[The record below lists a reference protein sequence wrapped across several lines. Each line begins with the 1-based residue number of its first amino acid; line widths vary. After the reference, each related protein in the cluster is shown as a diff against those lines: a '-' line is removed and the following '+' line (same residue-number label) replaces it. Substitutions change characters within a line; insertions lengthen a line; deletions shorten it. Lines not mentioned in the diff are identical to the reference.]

1 MLSDPLLDFVRQ
13 AMLSR
18 PRPCDSGPHPNGS
31 VQLGAATLAMAQRT
45 QRAKQVQHVQQ
56 ATAPSRTEDS
66 LSPQPSVSLAGQGSG
81 TSTVSTSMRRSSA
94 GSFAVDIRRVLWVVG
109 GCQLDLCTLFGC
121 SNAGGQHRPF
131 DGL

>member
-1 MLSDPLLDFVRQ
+1 
-13 AMLSR
+13 MLSR

-56 ATAPSRTEDS
+56 APLRTEES
-66 LSPQPSVSLAGQGSG
+66 LSPQPSASLAGQGSG

-94 GSFAVDIRRVLWVVG
+94 GSFAIDIRRVLWVVG
-109 GCQLDLCTLFGC
+109 GCESDLCKLFGC
-121 SNAGGQHRPF
+121 SNEGRQHRPF